1 MIVLVA
7 VDGSHAALH
16 ALDTVFTFANELQ
29 HDPEIHCVSVVD
41 YIELPASL
49 GEAPSSAPDLLA
61 DEAETAL
68 AVAAERAARNEKR
81 IRSHIERGPAV
92 DTILT
97 LAREI
102 HADVIAVGTH
112 GRKGLQR
119 AVLGSTC
126 EAILRRSEIPVLA
139 VRKP

>member
-16 ALDTVFTFANELQ
+16 ALDAVFALAKELQ
-29 HDPEIHCVSVVD
+29 REPEIHGVSVVD
-41 YIELPASL
+41 YFDVPGAL
-49 GEAPSSAPDLLA
+49 GEAPSAAPDLLA

-68 AVAAERAARNEKR
+68 AVAAERAARSEKR
-81 IRSHIERGPAV
+81 IRSHIERGPVV
-92 DTILT
+92 DAILA

-102 HADVIAVGTH
+102 HADMIVVGTH

-126 EAILRRSEIPVLA
+126 EAILRRSDIPVLA
-139 VRKP
+139 VRKT

>member
-7 VDGSHAALH
+7 VDGSHTALH
-16 ALDTVFTFANELQ
+16 ALDTVFELAKELQ

-41 YIELPASL
+41 YIELPGSL

-81 IRSHIERGPAV
+81 IRSHIERGPVVDAILAV
-92 DTILT
+92 
-97 LAREI
+97 AREI
-102 HADVIAVGTH
+102 RADVIVLGTH

-126 EAILRRSEIPVLA
+126 EAILRRSETPVLA